1 MTQCVQNRVLVWTVA
16 IAVACGSALP
26 RLLLAAPPGPTAPP
40 SPSPVEPDKVGGGED
55 DLGAQWET
63 AVNYFKYHEFDKA
76 IERLSA
82 LLYPTTRL
90 DPRRELKAREYLG
103 AAYWW
108 QGKREAAAD
117 EFTALLVRAPGSK
130 LEPAQ
135 YPPKMIEEFEARRKR
150 LVDTGVIKGQAPPPD
165 LDGPDPRRAAA
176 PPLYLNVFPFGVG
189 QFSNRQPVKGWIFL
203 GGEVLLGGVSAALYL
218 RNRDAG
224 RVGARPWQDDAWQI
238 SAGAA
243 FWLLAGYGVWDAWN
257 THRATWPPRPA
268 D

>member
-1 MTQCVQNRVLVWTVA
+1 MTQHAQNPVLVWTVA
-16 IAVACGSALP
+16 ITVACAAALP
-26 RLLLAAPPGPTAPP
+26 GPARGAPPGPTMPP
-40 SPSPVEPDKVGGGED
+40 SPSPAEVDKVASADD
-55 DLGAQWET
+55 DLAAQWET

-76 IERLSA
+76 IERLSG

-90 DPRRELKAREYLG
+90 DARRELRAREYLG

-117 EFTALLVRAPGSK
+117 EFTALLVRAPGSR

-135 YPPKMIEEFEARRKR
+135 YPPKMIEEFEARKKR

-165 LDGPDPRRAAA
+165 LDGPDARRAVA
-176 PPLYLNVFPFGVG
+176 PPFYMSLFPFGVG
-189 QFSNRQPVKGWIFL
+189 QFSNRQPVKGWILL
-203 GGEVLLGGVSAALYL
+203 GSEALLGGLSAALYL

-224 RVGARPWQDDAWQI
+224 RVGDRPWKDDAWQI

-243 FWLLAGYGVWDAWN
+243 FWLLAGYGVWDAWT
-257 THRATWPPRPA
+257 THRATWPPPPA